1 MARDKKDLAERKKTL
16 KQKMAEKREMSK
28 KRKAGNADDDAM
40 TLASSYSQEELE
52 RVLAVEKE
60 ALDGMVVD
68 GDNTA
73 DSSDDGL

>member
-1 MARDKKDLAERKKTL
+1 MA
-16 KQKMAEKREMSK
+16 
-28 KRKAGNADDDAM
+28 
-40 TLASSYSQEELE
+40 LASSHSREELE